1 MEIWIPQ
8 SSRAGRRAGLP
19 RLSLRRMGEWL
30 ARIWA
35 DDGTSERFARERLYH
50 DQLTLRV
57 R

>member
-35 DDGTSERFARERLYH
+35 DDGTSERFARERLYD
-50 DQLTLRV
+50 DQLTFRV